1 MVPQETFKSSIF
13 ELLHSIT
20 SNVCSTHIET
30 IRLTVN
36 KHVPTYNSL
45 LSNMRRSLA
54 KKGID
59 GVGTSTLA
67 ALLSIPTDPENLR
80 ISKRRP
86 IKFVST
92 PRSQLSDMD
101 YTELTVLEVEILRK
115 IETVNTTITS
125 LNVDA
130 HTMKR
135 EYSKRRRSNVAV
147 IIVRVICISAFIF
160 PCLLLNHSFPTNP
173 NRITNCF

>member
-1 MVPQETFKSSIF
+1 
-13 ELLHSIT
+13 
-20 SNVCSTHIET
+20 
-30 IRLTVN
+30 
-36 KHVPTYNSL
+36 
-45 LSNMRRSLA
+45 MRRSLA

-135 EYSKRRRSNVAV
+135 EYSK
-147 IIVRVICISAFIF
+147 
-160 PCLLLNHSFPTNP
+160 
-173 NRITNCF
+173 